1 MQRVQ
6 QELTQRAPLKI
17 NWFTNKTKKKHGYY
31 S

>member
-17 NWFTNKTKKKHGYY
+17 NWFTKTKKKHGYY